1 MPTMFIKTFTAVT
14 PVPKYEGDDDLEIL
28 MKWLQGF
35 LTFIDIHQ
43 LVGRNN
49 DYNRVL
55 TIGSALEGRALGW
68 FNLNMRGPLSGP
80 RLTFLDVITS
90 IADEFLTP
98 AAATRAQQSLEKIQ
112 YSTTLGIRTYVRELQ
127 TLSNHIF
134 MPIDEYTLRK
144 QIIAAIPQTI
154 CHWLINYKD
163 LSIST
168 STAVEWV
175 NTIERRERKL
185 LEREAYNV
193 IVQTAKRTTL
203 STQRN
208 RTTYATSSARTPS
221 TSNVRFANN
230 ARQYTSKTVAAKR
243 TMANATATPRTSD
256 CGMPSGH
263 QVPVRQKV
271 PLAEIVCHACGKKGH
286 YKGSRECP
294 KTPSSARLHTM
305 GTETEMEEPS
315 SAENP
320 ETPED
325 IFDGEEYDGEED
337 FGPTEEEPETD
348 DVGTGAVIAS
358 IHVEEEEN
366 DEEVATELMKS
377 IKEDYEVRGSGIKP
391 RPIGKTKGQ
400 LKANSTREWASNSNV
415 RTNRPYNSD
424 KQLIN
429 RQGLPALVK
438 VNGVEAYTCWDS
450 GSELDA
456 ISPDFTRATG
466 IRPKS
471 KENALK
477 IRLGTKG
484 SGATTSY
491 EATPMLEFGKM
502 KLMHK
507 LDVVNLDR
515 WDLLLGSPFCNKY
528 GVVLDYK
535 MRTICFG
542 NTMIKALT
550 EEEEAVVRK
559 KEKRP
564 RRNVAAH

>member
-1 MPTMFIKTFTAVT
+1 
-14 PVPKYEGDDDLEIL
+14 
-28 MKWLQGF
+28 
-35 LTFIDIHQ
+35 
-43 LVGRNN
+43 
-49 DYNRVL
+49 
-55 TIGSALEGRALGW
+55 
-68 FNLNMRGPLSGP
+68 
-80 RLTFLDVITS
+80 
-90 IADEFLTP
+90 
-98 AAATRAQQSLEKIQ
+98 
-112 YSTTLGIRTYVRELQ
+112 
-127 TLSNHIF
+127 
-134 MPIDEYTLRK
+134 MPIDEYMLRK

-175 NTIERRERKL
+175 NAIERREREL
-185 LEREAYNV
+185 LEREAYNA

-221 TSNVRFANN
+221 TSNVRFANT
-230 ARQYTSKTVAAKR
+230 ARQYGSKTVAAKG
-243 TMANATATPRTSD
+243 TTANATATPRTSD
-256 CGMPSGH
+256 RRTPSEH

-271 PLAEIVCHACGKKGH
+271 PLTEIVSHACGKKGH

-348 DVGTGAVIAS
+348 DIGTGAVIAS

-366 DEEVATELMKS
+366 EEEDDLVVYAATMATSSSEKLENDEKVATELMKS
-377 IKEDYEVRGSGIKP
+377 IKEDYEVRGSGIKL

-400 LKANSTREWASNSNV
+400 LKANSTREWASNSNI

-491 EATPMLEFGKM
+491 EATPTLEFGKM
-502 KLMHK
+502 
-507 LDVVNLDR
+507 
-515 WDLLLGSPFCNKY
+515 
-528 GVVLDYK
+528 
-535 MRTICFG
+535 
-542 NTMIKALT
+542 
-550 EEEEAVVRK
+550 
-559 KEKRP
+559 
-564 RRNVAAH
+564 